1 MKQVDLARTV
11 AVEVLMKEVRDIL
24 PRIEDA
30 IFQAASNGKISYEWC
45 FPSETHWAVKEA
57 VITALREIG
66 GYEVYIFQNA
76 VAPTNAIRIYW
87 LPSGKDDLE
96 SILFQEVLKEY
107 GD

>member
-11 AVEVLMKEVRDIL
+11 AVDALMKEVRDML

-30 IFQAASNGKISYEWC
+30 VFQAASKGEIGYDWC
-45 FPSETHWAVKEA
+45 FPSETPWVVKET

-66 GYEVYIFQNA
+66 GYEVFPFQTVPN
-76 VAPTNAIRIYW
+76 TIRIYW
-87 LPSGKDDLE
+87 LPSEKDDLE